1 MNTTTLILIILFF
14 GALVAFYVAIR
25 KLLEDKASAANDEAL
40 LESLMHKVFG
50 MTANTLAEQS
60 KQILAGEKDVIKN
73 DLSNKQAMLEKM
85 IKELRQEMSEQQK
98 EIRNIEKDQID
109 KISKVATAV
118 QEHRDLTK
126 ELKTSTEQL
135 AKVLSNNQT
144 RGAWG
149 ERIIE
154 DLLQA
159 NGLQEGIHYMRQAK
173 QGESVLKPDIT
184 LLLPDQRNVPVDVKF
199 PYQEVQKMSM
209 TENQSE
215 KQSHM
220 QQFKRDLK
228 VKIDKVAA
236 YIAPENDTLDYAIM
250 FVPNEAL
257 FSFINQKFPDIIDE
271 ALAKKVIIC
280 SPFSFLIVA
289 RTVMESYRNF
299 MVGKKIKEVLKQID
313 AFAGEWLRF
322 DEDFSKF
329 GRSIET
335 LQKNYDNLSG
345 TRKKQM
351 EKRLAKI
358 EQYRGSSVELLEEGE
373 KPQLL
378 ADKVTKASK
387 LDADS

>member
-1 MNTTTLILIILFF
+1 MT
-14 GALVAFYVAIR
+14 ALVSFYFALK
-25 KLLEDKASAANDEAL
+25 KLLDKQNPVQEDEQ
-40 LESLMHKVFG
+40 LENMVHKVFG
-50 MTANTLAEQS
+50 MTANKLVEQS
-60 KQILAGEKDVIKN
+60 KQALAGEKDVIKN
-73 DLSNKQAMLEKM
+73 DLTNKQAMLEKM

-335 LQKNYDNLSG
+335 LQKNYDNLTG

-373 KPQLL
+373 VVKRIEM
-378 ADKVTKASK
+378 
-387 LDADS
+387 

>member
-1 MNTTTLILIILFF
+1 MNTTTLLLLAILLITVL
-14 GALVAFYVAIR
+14 ASFYFLIK
-25 KLLEDKASAANDEAL
+25 KLLEEKINGQSSEQ
-40 LESLMHKVFG
+40 LEDMVHKVFG
-50 MTANTLAEQS
+50 MASNEIATQS
-60 KQILAGEKDVIKN
+60 KGILQGEKDLIKN
-73 DLSNKQAMLEKM
+73 DLANKQAAIEKM
-85 IKELRQEMSEQQK
+85 IKDLRQEMSEQQK
-98 EIRNIEKDQID
+98 EIRSIEKEQID
-109 KISKVATAV
+109 KISGVKTAV
-118 QEHRDLTK
+118 EEHRQLTK
-126 ELKTSTEQL
+126 ELKVSTEQL

-159 NGLQEGIHYMRQAK
+159 NGLQEGIHYLRQSK
-173 QGESVLKPDIT
+173 LGDSSMKPDIT
-184 LLLPDQRNVPVDVKF
+184 LLLPDHRNVPIDVKF

-215 KQSHM
+215 KQSHI

-228 VKIDKVAA
+228 VKVDKVAA
-236 YIAPENDTLDYAIM
+236 YISPENDTLDYAIM

-299 MVGKKIKEVLKQID
+299 MVGKKIKEVIKHID
-313 AFAGEWLRF
+313 AFASEWLKF
-322 DEDFSKF
+322 DDEFSKF

-335 LQKNYDNLSG
+335 LQKNYETLAT
-345 TRKKQM
+345 TRKRQM
-351 EKRLAKI
+351 EKKIAKI
-358 EQYRGSSVELLEEGE
+358 EQYRGSSAELLEDGK
-373 KPQLL
+373 KPKLL
-378 ADKVTKASK
+378 AS
-387 LDADS
+387 